1 MTEQSPVAQP
11 PIAERRPIV
20 RRHHGDEVVDEYEWL
35 RDAEDP
41 DTIAYLEAE
50 NAWAEQQTAH
60 LANLRE
66 QVFEEIKSRT
76 LETDLSVP
84 VRHGDW
90 WYYART
96 VEGQQYSIRCRCP
109 IDDHTSWDPPVLEPG
124 VEIDGEQVLLDSNVE
139 AADHDFF
146 SLGGFSLS

>member
-1 MTEQSPVAQP
+1 MSEQPPVAP
-11 PIAERRPIV
+11 RRPVV
-20 RRHHGDEVVDEYEWL
+20 RRHHGDEVIDEYEWL

-60 LANLRE
+60 LADLRE
-66 QVFEEIKSRT
+66 QVFQEMKSRT

-84 VRHGDW
+84 VRHGEW

-109 IDDHTSWDPPVLEPG
+109 ISDPTSWDPPVLEPG
-124 VEIDGEQVLLDSNVE
+124 VEIEGEHVLLDSNVE
-139 AADHDFF
+139 AE
-146 SLGGFSLS
+146 G